1 MTSIRRQLLVFLL
14 LGVVLAGMVGGVL
27 TYRAVLN
34 ESDEIMDY
42 HLRQVALSLGGQRFG
57 GGLPPLD
64 ADEGA
69 RFDLVVQVWDE
80 TGGRLYLSHP
90 HSDLPGFAQFGF
102 ASLKT
107 EEGRWRAF
115 STRIRGQIIQVAQ
128 PMAVRESLAAGMA
141 LRVAIPYL
149 LMTPV
154 LGVFV
159 WLVIGRGLAP
169 LAAVTNA
176 VCHRNPDSLTPLRL
190 PAMPEELQP
199 LETALNDL
207 MQRLREAQDAQ
218 RAFTADAA
226 HELRTPLAALQLQ
239 VQLIERSRNDE
250 ERRDAIARLKE
261 GLRRATH
268 LVEQLLTLARQEGEA
283 PDAAHLLLDLRALAG
298 RVMAEL
304 APLADAKAIDL
315 GLEGED
321 APMPIKGETAALH
334 ILLTNLIGNALR
346 YTPERGRVDVRIAT
360 AQHAA
365 GPIVRLEVIDNGPG
379 IPASE
384 RQRVFDR
391 FYRGESAAGGGSGLG
406 LAIVH
411 RIARRHAASVELLDA
426 PGGSGLC
433 ARVEFPGVDGETA
446 AED

>member
-14 LGVVLAGMVGGVL
+14 LGVMSAGIVGSVM
-27 TYRAVLN
+27 TYRAVLS

-64 ADEGA
+64 AGEGE

-107 EEGRWRAF
+107 DEGRWRTF
-115 STRIRGQIIQVAQ
+115 SIRMGGQIIQVAQ
-128 PMAVRESLAAGMA
+128 PMAVRERLAAGMA
-141 LRVAIPYL
+141 LRVAIPYM

-159 WLVIGRGLAP
+159 WMVIGRGLGP
-169 LAAVTNA
+169 LALVTSAVSR
-176 VCHRNPDSLTPLRL
+176 RNPDGLATLRL
-190 PAMPEELQP
+190 PAMPDELQP
-199 LETALNDL
+199 LVTALNDL
-207 MQRLREAQDAQ
+207 MLRLREALDAQ

-239 VQLIERSRNDE
+239 VQLIERSRNE
-250 ERRDAIARLKE
+250 QERHDAIARLKE

-268 LVEQLLTLARQEGEA
+268 MVEQLLTLARQEGEA
-283 PDAAHLLLDLRALAG
+283 PDAEFVLLDLRALAG

-304 APLADAKAIDL
+304 APLADAKAIDF

-321 APMPIKGETAALH
+321 APTPIKGEITALH

-346 YTPERGRVDVRIAT
+346 YTPERGRVDVRVAAAKRAT
-360 AQHAA
+360 
-365 GPIVRLEVIDNGPG
+365 GPVVSLEVIDNGPG
-379 IPASE
+379 IPPSE

-391 FYRGESAAGGGSGLG
+391 FYRGESAVGGGSGLG
-406 LAIVH
+406 LAIVQ
-411 RIARRHAASVELLDA
+411 RIARRHAAIVELLDA
-426 PGGSGLC
+426 PGGSGLR
-433 ARVEFPGVDGETA
+433 ARVEFPGIDGEMA
-446 AED
+446 AEA